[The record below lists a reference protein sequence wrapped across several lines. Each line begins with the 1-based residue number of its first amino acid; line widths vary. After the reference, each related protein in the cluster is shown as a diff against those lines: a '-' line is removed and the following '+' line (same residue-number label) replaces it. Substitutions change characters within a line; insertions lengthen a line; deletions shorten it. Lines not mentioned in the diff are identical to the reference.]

1 MCSAALSGHVAAQT
15 FRAAVDVVRL
25 DVSVLDKHREPVRGL
40 RASDFTVLEDGQP
53 RPVVAFSAV
62 ELPAAPAPGTPWMR
76 DAGTDVATNA
86 VPEEGRL
93 VVIVIDRSVRFE
105 DLPLARAVARQAI
118 EQLGPGDLASL
129 VFTSEYGNAGIP
141 QNFTADRARLLAAV
155 DRPIAAV
162 ESDADPTRRGGCYC
176 NLCVMEA
183 ITRIADTVRDV
194 PGRRKVMLF
203 ISSSFKG
210 WDGGVPTGP
219 TSTPFAP
226 CAFSLRMA
234 REKLTRAAGL
244 ANLTIH
250 TLNPMGL
257 TTGGA
262 GPVGHLLADL
272 TGGRAIASTNAPEAV
287 VPAIFHESASY
298 YLIGFQ
304 PADPSDTGTHRLE
317 VKVDRDE
324 VLVRAR
330 TGYDSSSTRAT
341 TNGPARDEARV
352 PAAAIDGVLPATGIP
367 LRITAV
373 PFAASRG
380 GKNAIVAIAI
390 GARVD
395 ASSTA
400 PVRLNVLTAAFD
412 PHGAGVGRPEH
423 QTIAVRSRR
432 SQRGPVDCE
441 VLSRLALP
449 PGHYE
454 IRAGV
459 DAPAL
464 GTRGTVFTFVDVP
477 DFSNTPLSVS
487 GPTIAIEPPRGST
500 PTETFAD
507 ILPVIPSS
515 RRRLTQADAATLFL
529 RIHEGGRDKASAVH
543 VRTRIVD
550 ALGATVVT
558 HDELLPASTF
568 QPTREADSQMDLPVR
583 RLTVGDY
590 LVRTDVSTDGALA
603 TVDAR
608 ISVGEE
614 N

>member
-1 MCSAALSGHVAAQT
+1 
-15 FRAAVDVVRL
+15 
-25 DVSVLDKHREPVRGL
+25 
-40 RASDFTVLEDGQP
+40 
-53 RPVVAFSAV
+53 
-62 ELPAAPAPGTPWMR
+62 
-76 DAGTDVATNA
+76 
-86 VPEEGRL
+86 
-93 VVIVIDRSVRFE
+93 
-105 DLPLARAVARQAI
+105 
-118 EQLGPGDLASL
+118 
-129 VFTSEYGNAGIP
+129 
-141 QNFTADRARLLAAV
+141 
-155 DRPIAAV
+155 
-162 ESDADPTRRGGCYC
+162 
-176 NLCVMEA
+176 
-183 ITRIADTVRDV
+183 
-194 PGRRKVMLF
+194 
-203 ISSSFKG
+203 
-210 WDGGVPTGP
+210 
-219 TSTPFAP
+219 
-226 CAFSLRMA
+226 
-234 REKLTRAAGL
+234 
-244 ANLTIH
+244 
-250 TLNPMGL
+250 
-257 TTGGA
+257 
-262 GPVGHLLADL
+262 
-272 TGGRAIASTNAPEAV
+272 
-287 VPAIFHESASY
+287 
-298 YLIGFQ
+298 
-304 PADPSDTGTHRLE
+304 
-317 VKVDRDE
+317 
-324 VLVRAR
+324 
-330 TGYDSSSTRAT
+330 
-341 TNGPARDEARV
+341 V